1 MSSTNNFQSSRSGLA
16 VVSPSFKTVNV
27 NTTYRVPSVVCG
39 EPTSTRAM
47 IPACNPPQPL
57 RVLLRCVE
65 LLNKLGSTTIAAV
78 AITRKGVKIFI
89 LRSGQRRH
97 HTTIGLRRVAHL
109 SKTNGLRVAAL
120 CGCFCNGWVTLRSQA
135 TTQYIPRPELILISR
150 HFAGVTATESPAAK
164 TESSIHP
171 CFLQSVC

>member
-16 VVSPSFKTVNV
+16 VVSPSFRTVNV

-78 AITRKGVKIFI
+78 AITRKGVKFFI

-109 SKTNGLRVAAL
+109 SKTNDLRVTCPLRFASATGGSLFAL
-120 CGCFCNGWVTLRSQA
+120 RQPRNTFPVT
-135 TTQYIPRPELILISR
+135 ELILISR
-150 HFAGVTATESPAAK
+150 YFAGVTANGIPS
-164 TESSIHP
+164 
-171 CFLQSVC
+171 